1 MKTYFQKIGQ
11 SLMLP
16 IATLPAAAILVGIGN
31 YLPKQWLFANYLIQG
46 GDVVLNN
53 LALLFAVGLAI
64 GMSVNKDGAAAIAGL
79 IAFEVPVTVLKPAT
93 LATMLNVKASQIN
106 PAFSALDNNVLIG
119 ISAGLIAAALYN
131 RFHEVKLPMA
141 LSFFSGKRLVPIM
154 AAFVMLIVTAALYF
168 VWPFV
173 YDAIVLFAT
182 GISKLGFVGAG
193 LYGFFNRLLIPTGL
207 HHALNSVFWYNVA
220 GINDIGN
227 FWASHG
233 VKGITGMYEAGFFPI
248 MMFGLPAGAYAI
260 YRNARPERKKEVG
273 SLMLAGAFASFFTGV
288 TEPLEFSFMFVA
300 WPLYLLHAVFM
311 GLSLGFAALMHWTA
325 SFSFSGGLVDYLLS
339 FRMPLANQP
348 YMLLVQGVVM
358 AVIYYFGFDFAI
370 KRFNLRTPGREAVTA
385 GADATAAGTTADH
398 ATTPSVAVAAT
409 DDKYMRQAKQIYAAI
424 GGHDNISVINNC
436 TTRLRLQLKDTAQV
450 DQPAVMAAGVPGLN
464 VLDVH
469 NIHIVIGT
477 EVQFVAEALQQLF
490 SGQVAVQSAT
500 ATTEHEKV
508 ATNQSVSDDSAATD
522 NEAVPV
528 TTVLHAPAT
537 GQLMP
542 ISDVADE
549 TFAGKLLGDGYAVE
563 PEDGEIVAPVS
574 GTVTSVF
581 PTKHAIGLKTASGL
595 EILLHMG
602 INTVEMN
609 GTPFTLHVVA
619 GDELVAGRAVATVDL
634 AAIKAAGKAT
644 TMMVVITNMDHVTN
658 LTLNPKG
665 HVTSGD
671 LIGAAE

>member
-563 PEDGEIVAPVS
+563 REDGEIVAPVS